1 MAKYFKL
8 YRSEDNVTSK
18 LTNRS
23 IRRAIKQL
31 EKGKSTRTVAKDIGV
46 TTRHVQRLWKE
57 YKDKGVAH
65 VQGRA
70 GRPIKPML
78 PEEIKAVLDAHA
90 LNPGGVM
97 QITRSLGNRTSH
109 RRVYKIMKFNGLVG
123 ASRRKSKKRK

>member
-1 MAKYFKL
+1 M
-8 YRSEDNVTSK
+8 TSK
-18 LTNRS
+18 LTNKS
-23 IRRAIKQL
+23 IQRAIKQL

-57 YKDKGVAH
+57 YKDKGVIH
-65 VQGRA
+65 LQGRP

-90 LNPGGVM
+90 LNPAGVM
-97 QITRSLGNRTSH
+97 QTTKNVGNRTSH

-123 ASRRKSKKRK
+123 TSRRKTKKRK